1 MVPAIKRHY
10 NNATKLSQKAI
21 NRIGKST
28 KKKSEKKWMVN
39 FLISIE
45 WMFSRAD
52 NNIRFKQR
60 LRRLS
65 VLATGKSFSLNI
77 SYFKFFGRPS
87 YFTRKSLSWKKLWGY
102 WTDLTLKWFL
112 ELAAFGLTDKSIYRI
127 NKCFDCK
134 NCLETYFRII
144 DFLLTYLI
152 FQKSSVNN
160 LLSWKNRGG
169 TQWKKRKPL

>member
-1 MVPAIKRHY
+1 MNECFQGQTIILDSNKDW
-10 NNATKLSQKAI
+10 KGSLSWLLDK
-21 NRIGKST
+21 T
-28 KKKSEKKWMVN
+28 
-39 FLISIE
+39 
-45 WMFSRAD
+45 
-52 NNIRFKQR
+52 
-60 LRRLS
+60 
-65 VLATGKSFSLNI
+65 FSLNI

-112 ELAAFGLTDKSIYRI
+112 ELAAFGLTDKSIKI